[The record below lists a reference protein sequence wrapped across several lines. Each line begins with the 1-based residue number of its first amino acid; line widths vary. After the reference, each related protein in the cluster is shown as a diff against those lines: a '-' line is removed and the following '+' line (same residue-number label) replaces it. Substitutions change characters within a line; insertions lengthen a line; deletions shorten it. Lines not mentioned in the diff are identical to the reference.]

1 MSPLVWV
8 ARIGTDGP
16 PQGDDPSVPAVVRLM
31 RNRCEAE
38 PAVAHS
44 PGSGTVRPS
53 YRMTMSNPILAIRAT
68 TSSRDLG
75 SMGM

>member
-1 MSPLVWV
+1 MAAGMSPLVWV

-38 PAVAHS
+38 P
-44 PGSGTVRPS
+44 T
-53 YRMTMSNPILAIRAT
+53 AT
-68 TSSRDLG
+68 TRRARVLFSPHIA
-75 SMGM
+75 